1 MNLITEKHAI
11 PIFFRHLIKIGCIS
25 ENDLQHT
32 ADGMTAVTKSV
43 ADILLCRGISVFPND
58 DNESRLIERFFD
70 DWYFYAVPSDGKP
83 VYSLFKMREQEFD
96 TASEGDGNSPG
107 ITVSFIALNDS
118 VITACL
124 AAPTFDNRKKLNHE
138 INRVVSHRHQNHHP
152 ALKAYFRRAEA
163 QGPYLIAELYTAFIA
178 SLSRNGMIDV
188 PLKYTLLCQSKRTKD
203 HRLPL
208 FIDSNNEAAGYT
220 VCNHKHIFI
229 QDVQHLTIHEKAAIL
244 ATHTANTSFHSFAAE
259 VRFHALFLTPLA
271 KIPIPILWRS
281 PYDSAIRADLSVD
294 DGEFQGPTP
303 YYRNNGFMV
312 RRQKAC
318 HPAYQ

>member
-1 MNLITEKHAI
+1 MNHIAAKHGL
-11 PIFFRHLIKIGCIS
+11 PLFFRQLIKSGCIS
-25 ENDLQHT
+25 ESDLQCT
-32 ADGMTAVTKSV
+32 ADGMIAVTKSV
-43 ADILLCRGISVFPND
+43 ADILLHRGISVFPND
-58 DNESRLIERFFD
+58 NNESRLCDRFFD
-70 DWYFYAVPSDGKP
+70 DWYFYAVSSDNEP
-83 VYSLFKMREQEFD
+83 VCSLFKMREQEFD
-96 TASEGDGNSPG
+96 AASEGDGNSPG
-107 ITVSFIALNDS
+107 ITISFIALNHS
-118 VITACL
+118 IISACL

-138 INRVVSHRHQNHHP
+138 INRVVSHRHQSHHP
-152 ALKAYFRRAEA
+152 ALKAYFRRAEV

-178 SLSRNGMIDV
+178 SLSQNGMIDV
-188 PLKYTLLCQSKRTKD
+188 PMKYTSLCRSKRAKD
-203 HRLPL
+203 RRLPL

-229 QDVQHLTIHEKAAIL
+229 QDTQHLTSHEKAAIL

-281 PYDSAIRADLSVD
+281 PYDSAIRADMSVD

-303 YYRNNGFMV
+303 YYRDNGSMV

-318 HPAYQ
+318 HPAY